1 VSNLGKFSNALAGLF
16 DDYDS
21 SPGQCICTIS
31 DDLRKSLNNERCTSI
46 SQTEEDHSGLSTL
59 RKGHYFAEVKIKC
72 DDHARLGDRLIEN
85 LAVGQALQSFVSEV
99 GRVVSLRVQPRRNE
113 HIHAHVIEKTHVQT
127 LAKVNLFLGQPS
139 GIFNRLLDIFPF
151 QIRVALKNFLKRRS
165 MRDLAHNYGDRYA
178 HSAYACSPAHDLGVK
193 GDSVEHNQSP
203 PDFGSYPRAARRR
216 LGYNAFTTIAKRWK
230 FCAVIVSPV
239 LPVCRSVD

>member
-1 VSNLGKFSNALAGLF
+1 VTTTR
-16 DDYDS
+16 DS
-21 SPGQCICTIS
+21 AIA
-31 DDLRKSLNNERCTSI
+31 
-46 SQTEEDHSGLSTL
+46 
-59 RKGHYFAEVKIKC
+59 F
-72 DDHARLGDRLIEN
+72 EN

-99 GRVVSLRVQPRRNE
+99 GRVVSLRVQPRRNA

-193 GDSVEHNQSP
+193 GDSVKHNQSP

-216 LGYNAFTTIAKRWK
+216 LGYNAFMTIAKRWK
-230 FCAVIVSPV
+230 FCAVIVSPGFTCLSQREYV
-239 LPVCRSVD
+239 RLCHFAERISGRVWRIDPS